1 MNKQSLGDMIATLR
15 KEHNMTQLQLAE
27 KMNVTDKAVSKWER
41 NLSCPDIDS
50 LPRLAEIFDISV
62 DELMQVKDR
71 SKQETTPKS
80 EKIINIALKAI
91 PLAMGVAVTV
101 SAFLENLDNYSA
113 LRMLGIAVACLGID
127 RLKDIKE

>member
-1 MNKQSLGDMIATLR
+1 MIKLGEKIKSLR
-15 KEHNMTQLQLAE
+15 KQKNISQEVFANFLGVSFQ
-27 KMNVTDKAVSKWER
+27 AVSKWER

-71 SKQETTPKS
+71 SKQETTSKS

-101 SAFLENLDNYSA
+101 SAFLENLDTYSA